1 MKIRQLYKKGKEIL
15 INSKEASFDEFCPDV
30 KLIMQKCFNLSS
42 TQLVI
47 NANEEAKEV
56 YEKDFLEKI
65 KLRASGYPLQYILG
79 EWEFMDINLKIRE
92 GVLIPREDT
101 ASVVKAVLEKI
112 KPDEN
117 LNILDL
123 CAGSGAICIA
133 LAKNIKN
140 AKIYAVELFDEPFNC
155 LKENIKNTQQQ
166 SKIIPIKADVLDKL
180 NFKAQYFDVIIS
192 NPPYIKSK
200 EIKTLQKEVTF
211 EPVKALDGGKN
222 GLNFYKYILKN
233 HLVFLKKGGLVA
245 FEFGDGQLEN
255 LRQLFDENNIDCLEV
270 KYDLANNPRAIIG
283 KNIKP

>member
-117 LNILDL
+117 LKILDL